1 MMYWDIMVTR
11 LIFDSFCSTDDRF
24 IVGSKII
31 DNKLILSV
39 SNIELNE
46 SKDFEVI
53 LKEIDVDN
61 QQTASP
67 SDPE

>member
-1 MMYWDIMVTR
+1 MYWDIMVTR

-53 LKEIDVDN
+53 LKEINVDN

-67 SDPE
+67 TDPE

>member
-53 LKEIDVDN
+53 LKEINVDN

-67 SDPE
+67 TDPE